1 MSSPEHFSNAIAMRR
16 MLYGRL
22 LSSALYAAALLRL
35 PDLLHKRQQ
44 TAKELAIQVQA
55 DAATLDQLLRA
66 LAAFN
71 VVAEYSNG
79 KFVLTALG
87 HTLRSDVPAT
97 ARPTALLVGGAIGQA
112 WDGLID
118 AVSTGKSSFVGTF
131 GMDFFTYLETQPE
144 LQSTFYDSQA
154 ADLEIVLEELR
165 VVDFASYRK
174 IVDVGGG
181 DGALLA
187 HVLTAC
193 PQLRG
198 VLMDTAPVVPKA
210 RKHMVAMGLAERCDV
225 LVGNFFEAVPT
236 GGDLYLMRD
245 VLHDWPDEHC
255 AKLLAVCRRAM
266 SQTAKLLIVERVSA
280 REAIADQEAQL
291 TRLMDLYML
300 SVLGGHERT
309 IEQLER
315 LLTSAGFTQRA
326 CHRLSG
332 GAAAIESVPLVG

>member
-1 MSSPEHFSNAIAMRR
+1 MNSPEHFSNAIAMRR

-22 LSSALYAAALLRL
+22 LSSALYAAASLRL
-35 PDLLHKRQQ
+35 PDLLHKQQQ
-44 TAKELAIQVQA
+44 TAKELAMRVKA

-71 VVAEYSNG
+71 VVTEQPNG
-79 KFVLTALG
+79 KFALTALG

-97 ARPTALLVGGAIGQA
+97 ARPTALLVGGAIGKS

-118 AVSTGKSSFVGTF
+118 AVSAGGPAFKGMF
-131 GMDFFTYLETQPE
+131 GMEFFPYLETQPE

-154 ADLEIVLEELR
+154 ADLDITLEELR
-165 VVDFASYRK
+165 VVDFASYRT

-193 PQLRG
+193 PRLRG

-210 RKHMVAMGLAERCDV
+210 RERMVAVGLADRCDV
-225 LVGNFFEAVPT
+225 LVGNFFEAVPP

-245 VLHDWPDEHC
+245 VLHDWPDERC

-266 SQTAKLLIVERVSA
+266 SKTAKLLIVERVSA
-280 REAIADQEAQL
+280 GEAIAGQEAQL

-309 IEQLER
+309 LEQLER
-315 LLTSAGFTQRA
+315 LLTSAGFARRA